1 MDEGGGAKGD
11 RASRCD
17 LRRCTRCIF
26 PDSLPGITFD
36 DSGTCNHCRTYRA
49 PEVLGEDGLKRVF
62 SGVRGRYTYDCI
74 VPVSGGRDSAY
85 VLFMA
90 KRHFG
95 LRVLA
100 VNFDNEFQT
109 PQAKTNILTA
119 CDTLNVPL
127 RTYRSRWGTGKKTVH
142 YAIRAALN
150 CTIRAIADC
159 FCNACS
165 YGYRACGYIA
175 AEKFDAPL
183 ILWGESAG
191 EYTQPMTDEHLRLG
205 LVERVT
211 KQLSIAGLLYRL
223 NLYRQRLEFP
233 VRGNFWRSL
242 ALLPPKLKNGKTR
255 EIAFFDYVPWNRN
268 LIKRTITRELGW
280 KKPED
285 SVSTWRID
293 CKLDRL
299 VTFCYYNIFGCSK
312 HCFGYHNMINDQ
324 QMTREEALG
333 QELAACSIPNAELGD
348 LLSGDIELRPDEVE
362 RILGFSRQ
370 P

>member
-1 MDEGGGAKGD
+1 MGAAVSANGD
-11 RASRCD
+11 RAS
-17 LRRCTRCIF
+17 RRCTRCIF
-26 PDSLPGITFD
+26 PGSLPGITFAD
-36 DSGTCNHCRTYRA
+36 DGTCNHCRTYKA
-49 PEVLGEDGLKRVF
+49 PEVLGENELKRIF
-62 SGVRGRYTYDCI
+62 EGVRGRYTYDCI

-90 KRHFG
+90 KRYFG

-109 PQAKTNILTA
+109 TQAKTNILTA
-119 CDTLNVPL
+119 CGTLNVPL

-150 CTIRAIADC
+150 CGIRAIADC

-205 LVERVT
+205 VVERFS
-211 KQLSIAGLLYRL
+211 KQFSIAGFLYRL

-312 HCFGYHNMINDQ
+312 HCFGYHNMINDL

-333 QELAACSIPNAELGD
+333 QELAACSMLGAELED
-348 LLSGDIELRPDEVE
+348 LLAGDIGLRPDEVE
-362 RILGFSRQ
+362 RIIGFSRSA
-370 P
+370 